1 MQDPDS
7 AKRHVLEKFKKKGF
21 HHLTLEELAITQ
33 VSPNWPEEFKAAINE
48 DWSVY
53 QEKVS
58 DRLSRAKFNMKWLT
72 REQTS
77 SFSNLFSVVIRGD
90 LKMLEE
96 FVRIN
101 NLKACKQAV
110 DDSKKTC
117 LHLACREGH
126 SAVVEYL
133 ITQGWSIEARD
144 KLLCTP
150 LHLACTSGHANIVA
164 YLILKGAD
172 CRAKDSLGRNSLL
185 FAVCS
190 PSTETVEV
198 LLKHERSLIDSKD
211 YTGRSSLHYAIFNPH
226 QRQVDIIRTLLEAG
240 ISVDIPDDELKTP
253 MHHACDASK
262 PRGIRLLI
270 KWGANLSARDRTGK
284 TPYDLALNP
293 NIKQLVSL
301 YTKTKQDDV
310 KNSRLSSEKLP
321 KISQKVAEFRPST
334 PVQAPTTGFKEK
346 LIGLLRKVQE
356 TGVLANQHIKKPS
369 LYSGAWV
376 EGIVNTAAL
385 HNELSS
391 SQPTEAVIK
400 VFNVLFPYPKVL
412 PVPQDDEISGLEFFG
427 TGAYKTPRQE
437 AVYIQDDGKSI
448 RLQNQ
453 LDSAEQNIKELQHLL
468 MGKDSIIQELQTAL
482 KIKAAELQAAQN
494 SVQEIRD
501 KYQETL
507 RLVPTADEVKARELE
522 KQRLLEQIKV
532 LQVRFED
539 SEKRAKE
546 LKGLAESLKIEI
558 EQRPSRSEVEA
569 LKLNI
574 KELQADDRNLRFK
587 AGQLFLGALESSDN
601 EDAGAPEANL
611 QDDEVLQRL
620 EKSLFNNPPGLK
632 QRLTEA
638 DSNKDGKVT
647 KGEVAK
653 VIGTLLLPPQDIIVI
668 LRIVGFRKGVPA
680 VPIEVITNV
689 YSSREQRKENL
700 ENSLFAKLIETFEK
714 NSMTID
720 QAFDYLDVN
729 DDGKINFQELSE
741 VCETLRLNLNREDRH
756 SLFAVLDSDHS
767 GEISLE
773 ELKGRLE
780 KVPPPAKPI
789 KIAQPKLPN
798 SRYKEPQDLT
808 PTSSVKE
815 ETRPPE
821 LTKAQKAPVKGV
833 EVIKTSETLN
843 KAETKVPVEAQKQN
857 KRLNG
862 SLVVGVV
869 RGKALGAGSV
879 YAQVRIDGGEKVLK
893 TPVMQG
899 PDPEWKFKGRLRLYD
914 TSTTLVSTEV
924 IIELSNDKGILGTA
938 RVPWGQT
945 LDFPN
950 SWAVKSEYPV
960 LEPNGRRK
968 GSVFIHLNWCPKD
981 AIRIEGAGVLS
992 VQIESFSGFPKSI
1005 LQFTVS
1011 SCNTLLPLEKDGLV
1025 LIKDLVLKPTSPVPS
1040 LKCSILNAV
1049 NKEEILWRNLSI
1061 EVALATKGWTPPLS
1075 VPLNGGYALALKFL
1089 WTPQTPEEEKTL
1101 KAVIRIQSM
1110 FRGMRARKDFPLKKS
1125 RTNRRVVGR
1134 KVLKR
1139 EKKYFLLFVLDQ
1151 DDNFLLELHEVDD
1164 PDVPMYE
1171 VISSL
1176 TIPKQPLN
1184 DIFEKVSVSV
1194 KKEIVLEASLPE
1206 TCGSLGIEI
1215 VNCTCPIK
1223 AFTRFEH
1230 AKEFVHSN
1238 AGPPWG
1244 KKLMMPLITFSQFH
1258 PLKLTL
1264 ISVDKREEIA
1274 KSLIDWQHALK
1285 SSDKM
1290 TEEKVFELGK
1300 HSITLK
1306 FLWSQKPPIKQIPLD
1321 KPEEGLKKKSLRKL
1335 VGRKGL
1341 SRNKKYY
1348 LISIFDSAGII
1359 EFELHTASD
1368 PSIPM
1373 YQVLDKVVLST
1384 LQDWK
1389 TVIETSQVSK
1399 DNKLIIDKKF

>member
-1 MQDPDS
+1 M
-7 AKRHVLEKFKKKGF
+7 
-21 HHLTLEELAITQ
+21 
-33 VSPNWPEEFKAAINE
+33 
-48 DWSVY
+48 
-53 QEKVS
+53 
-58 DRLSRAKFNMKWLT
+58 
-72 REQTS
+72 
-77 SFSNLFSVVIRGD
+77 VIRGD

-117 LHLACREGH
+117 LHIACREGH
-126 SAVVEYL
+126 SAIVEYL
-133 ITQGWSIEARD
+133 VTQGWSIEARD

-190 PSTETVEV
+190 PSTEAVEV
-198 LLKHERSLIDSKD
+198 LLKHERTLIDSKD

-270 KWGANLSARDRTGK
+270 KWGANLTARDRSGK

-301 YTKTKQDDV
+301 YTKSKQDDA
-310 KNSRLSSEKLP
+310 KNTRLSSEKLP
-321 KISQKVAEFRPST
+321 KITQKVNEHRPST

-346 LIGLLRKVQE
+346 LIGFLRKVQE

-400 VFNVLFPYPKVL
+400 VFNVLFPYPKTL

-427 TGAYKTPRQE
+427 TGTYKTPRQE

-453 LDSAEQNIKELQHLL
+453 LDSAEQNIKELQHLS

-494 SVQEIRD
+494 LAQEMRD

-507 RLVPTADEVKARELE
+507 RMVPTADEVKARELE

-539 SEKRAKE
+539 SEKRGKE

-558 EQRPSRSEVEA
+558 DQRPSRNEVEA

-587 AGQLFLGALESSDN
+587 AGQLFLSALESSDN
-601 EDAGAPEANL
+601 EEEATPEANL

-620 EKSLFNNPPGLK
+620 ERSLFNNSPGLK
-632 QRLTEA
+632 QRLTDA

-647 KGEVAK
+647 KGELAK
-653 VIGTLLLPPQDIIVI
+653 VVGTLMLPPQDIIVI
-668 LRIVGFRKGVPA
+668 LRIAGFRKGVAA
-680 VPIEVITNV
+680 VPIEVITNM

-700 ENSLFAKLIETFEK
+700 ENSLFAKLIETFEANK
-714 NSMTID
+714 MTID

-729 DDGKINFQELSE
+729 DDGKINYQELSQ
-741 VCETLRLNLNREDRH
+741 VSETLRLNLNREDKR
-756 SLFAVLDSDHS
+756 SLFAVLDADHS

-780 KVPPPAKPI
+780 KIPPPSKPI
-789 KIAQPKLPN
+789 KLAQPKLPN
-798 SRYKEPQDLT
+798 SRYNDPKDLT

-815 ETRPPE
+815 ETPVPE
-821 LTKAQKAPVKGV
+821 VTKAQKNPVKGV
-833 EVIKTSETLN
+833 EAVKASEVVN
-843 KAETKVPVEAQKQN
+843 KVESKAPAEVPKQN

-879 YAQVRIDGGEKVLK
+879 YAQVRIDGGEKALK

-924 IIELSNDKGILGTA
+924 TIEISNDKGIIGSA

-960 LEPNGRRK
+960 LEPNGRKK
-968 GSVFIHLNWCPKD
+968 GSVFIHLMWCPKD
-981 AIRIEGAGVLS
+981 ALRIEGAGVLS

-1005 LQFTVS
+1005 LQFTAGT
-1011 SCNTLLPLEKDGLV
+1011 CNGLLPLEKDGLV

-1040 LKCSILNAV
+1040 LKCSILNEAT
-1049 NKEEILWRNLSI
+1049 KEELLWRNLSI
-1061 EVALATKGWTPPLS
+1061 EVALATKGWTPPLN
-1075 VPLNGGYALALKFL
+1075 VPLNGAYALALKFL

-1101 KAVIRIQSM
+1101 KAVIRIQTM

-1125 RTNRRVVGR
+1125 QTARRIVGR
-1134 KVLKR
+1134 KALKH
-1139 EKKYFLLFVLDQ
+1139 EKKYFLIIVLDQ
-1151 DDNFLLELHEVDD
+1151 EDKFLLELHEVDD
-1164 PDVPMYE
+1164 PKVPMYE
-1171 VISSL
+1171 VISSI
-1176 TIPKQPLN
+1176 TVPKQPLT
-1184 DIFEKVSVSV
+1184 DIYEKVSVSAN
-1194 KKEIVLEASLPE
+1194 KEIVLEANLPE

-1215 VNCTCPIK
+1215 INCTCPIK
-1223 AFTRFEH
+1223 AFTRLEH
-1230 AKEFVHSN
+1230 GKEFVHSK

-1244 KKLMMPLITFSQFH
+1244 NKVMMPLITFSQFQ

-1264 ISVDKREEIA
+1264 ISVEKREEIA
-1274 KSLIDWQHALK
+1274 KSFIDWQYALK
-1285 SSDKM
+1285 SPDKM
-1290 TEEKVFELGK
+1290 TEEKAFELGK
-1300 HSITLK
+1300 YSITLK
-1306 FLWSQKPPIKQIPLD
+1306 FLWTQKPPIKQIPLD
-1321 KPEEGLKKKSLRKL
+1321 KAEEGIKKKSLRKL
-1335 VGRKGL
+1335 ICRKGL
-1341 SRNKKYY
+1341 KLNKKYY
-1348 LISIFDSAGII
+1348 LISIFDTASII
-1359 EFELHTASD
+1359 ELELHTASD

-1373 YQVLDKVVLST
+1373 YQVLDKATLSNN
-1384 LQDWK
+1384 QDWK
-1389 TVIETSQVSK
+1389 TVINTLQVGK